1 MLGFAERKLVESV
14 IDKGHS
20 DGMPLGQSLIEA
32 DIVDSNQLAHALAER
47 NGLDFVDLSSF
58 EVDKGAANLIDA
70 EKARRYQTIPI
81 AFVGEGTLLVATA
94 DPANVLAL
102 DDITMATGYEVRRAV
117 ASPEDIEALISQ
129 MSRLG
134 ESVHEIDEEEDTTTA
149 EVIELRD
156 QADEAPV
163 VKLVHTIIAD
173 AVRRG
178 ASDIH
183 FEPRAGDMRVRYRV
197 DGVVFD
203 TTTVTRNLVAGLVSR
218 VKIMSDL
225 DIAEKRLPQDGRIG
239 LTVDGHYV
247 DLRVATLPVVRGES
261 VVMRILDKEK
271 VVMDLDVLGM
281 GEHDRERFE
290 RVISSTH
297 GSVLVTGP
305 TGSGKTTTL
314 YAGLT
319 EVNKPD
325 KTIITVEDPVE
336 YELDGVK
343 QVQVNTR
350 TGLTFAAGLRSMVRA
365 DPDIIMVGEVRDRE
379 TAQIAIESALTGHLV
394 LTTLHTNDA
403 PLAVARLMEMGIEPY
418 LVASGVE
425 CIVAQ
430 RLGRRL
436 CDCKVPTK
444 LTKEAL
450 NKNGF
455 EIARGFT
462 ASEPSGCVRCGHTG
476 YKGRIGIYEL
486 MLVTEQIR
494 RMILERASA
503 DEIREAARSE
513 GMRTLREDG
522 IEKVRRGVTSVAEVL
537 RVLGTSVH
545 PRLVSRRRL
554 LQASAARALLARRTD
569 SMCAGVGLRCS
580 SSLSG
585 SSSIP
590 RASSIRR
597 SASRMFFGSNGPC
610 R

>member
-1 MLGFAERKLVESV
+1 MTETQAASAGPFPVSGLRPPTQRTGAKRRIGDVIVQLGLAERQLVENAV
-14 IDKGHS
+14 ERGRAQ
-20 DGMPLGQSLIEA
+20 GMPLGQSLIEA
-32 DIVDSNQLAHALAER
+32 GIVDSNQLALALAER
-47 NGLDFVDLSSF
+47 NGLDYVDLNRF

-70 EKARRYQTIPI
+70 GKARRYQTIPI
-81 AFVGEGTLLVATA
+81 AFLGKRTLLVATA

-117 ASPEDIEALISQ
+117 ASPEDIDALIGQ
-129 MSRLG
+129 ISRLSDAV
-134 ESVHEIDEEEDTTTA
+134 EEVEEEEEVTSA

-163 VKLVHTIIAD
+163 VKLVHSIIAD

-183 FEPRAGDMRVRYRV
+183 FEPRAGDMRVRYRL

-203 TTTVTRNLVAGLVSR
+203 STTVPGTLVPGLVSR
-218 VKIMSDL
+218 VKIMADL

-261 VVMRILDKEK
+261 LVMRILDKEK

-290 RVISSTH
+290 RAITATH
-297 GSVLVTGP
+297 GSILVTGP

-319 EVNKPD
+319 AVNTPD

-336 YELDGVK
+336 YELEGVK
-343 QVQVNTR
+343 QVQVNLR

-365 DPDIIMVGEVRDRE
+365 DPDIIMVGEVRDRD

-425 CIVAQ
+425 CVVAQ
-430 RLGRRL
+430 RLVRKL
-436 CDCKVPTK
+436 CECKVPTK
-444 LTKEAL
+444 LSKDLLGE
-450 NKNGF
+450 NGF
-455 EIARGFT
+455 EVARGFQ
-462 ASEPSGCVRCGHTG
+462 AQDPVGCVRCAGSG
-476 YKGRIGIYEL
+476 FRGRVGIYEL
-486 MLVTEQIR
+486 M
-494 RMILERASA
+494 
-503 DEIREAARSE
+503 
-513 GMRTLREDG
+513 
-522 IEKVRRGVTSVAEVL
+522 
-537 RVLGTSVH
+537 
-545 PRLVSRRRL
+545 
-554 LQASAARALLARRTD
+554 
-569 SMCAGVGLRCS
+569 
-580 SSLSG
+580 
-585 SSSIP
+585 
-590 RASSIRR
+590 
-597 SASRMFFGSNGPC
+597 
-610 R
+610 